1 MSYTK
6 RTLEELDLMDD
17 FLMNAVA
24 SDPDVR
30 EGFCRRLLSV
40 LLQKEIGKVK
50 VKVQKAIVPERP
62 DLRGIRMD
70 VKVEEVVQ
78 ERVTK
83 PTEEQGI
90 AEQSGDSEEWKERI
104 TDIYDI
110 EPHRRDDCNLPRR
123 SRFYQAK
130 IDSKNMRSG
139 EVDFARI
146 PNLYV
151 ITFTDYD
158 PFDMDYMMYVFRNR
172 CDQVPGLTYDDGL
185 QFIYFYTK
193 GTKGG
198 CKDIKN
204 MLEYMRNSNK
214 TNAVDEATREIHDY
228 VRQVKVDPE
237 VKVGYMRFDEIIN
250 YERQDAKEEGIQEGM
265 LESKREDILELLES
279 YGVVPEEIRSR
290 IVEERDIAVLKKWFQ
305 LATKI
310 DSIEKFVKEMDA

>member
-90 AEQSGDSEEWKERI
+90 AEQSEASEEGK
-104 TDIYDI
+104 
-110 EPHRRDDCNLPRR
+110 
-123 SRFYQAK
+123 
-130 IDSKNMRSG
+130 
-139 EVDFARI
+139 
-146 PNLYV
+146 
-151 ITFTDYD
+151 
-158 PFDMDYMMYVFRNR
+158 
-172 CDQVPGLTYDDGL
+172 
-185 QFIYFYTK
+185 
-193 GTKGG
+193 
-198 CKDIKN
+198 
-204 MLEYMRNSNK
+204 
-214 TNAVDEATREIHDY
+214 RE
-228 VRQVKVDPE
+228 
-237 VKVGYMRFDEIIN
+237 
-250 YERQDAKEEGIQEGM
+250 M